1 MNKSWGF
8 CDTSK
13 YRERRQEG
21 KNMHV
26 EKEQTNFIATTSY
39 KSELSFFLIRF
50 TFQPQFSLLLF
61 AIVL

>member
-1 MNKSWGF
+1 M
-8 CDTSK
+8 
-13 YRERRQEG
+13 
-21 KNMHV
+21 

-50 TFQPQFSLLLF
+50 TFQPQFSLPLF